1 MSRPNT
7 TEVYTRVLVRAPK
20 DEDYLVS
27 LSHAYRILPTSNP
40 WRVQYGRRMGTRWM
54 FAPPS
59 SKASRNAGGSEM
71 SFIKPRRNGTSP
83 VRKRRHD
90 HNRRRQLRLRLAL
103 RRHRRF
109 KSCPI
114 DLPRQAR
121 IRVALLRGTRANPSK
136 LAIGRGQRDGQK
148 RVDTARLHP
157 GDFTSCFPPF
167 ANPRNCGRT
176 RTLSSRLSLP
186 GLPVVS
192 ST

>member
-1 MSRPNT
+1 
-7 TEVYTRVLVRAPK
+7 
-20 DEDYLVS
+20 
-27 LSHAYRILPTSNP
+27 
-40 WRVQYGRRMGTRWM
+40 M

-71 SFIKPRRNGTSP
+71 SFIKPRRNGISP
-83 VRKRRHD
+83 VRKCSATITIAD
-90 HNRRRQLRLRLAL
+90 GELGLRLAL

-109 KSCPI
+109 KSGPI
-114 DLPRQAR
+114 DLTRQAR

-192 ST
+192 SM